1 MIFIIYSS
9 IAVYLRLV
17 VSQLFGVEPSKH
29 FAPIIIA
36 RKDMEAHRRLSD
48 TISEGTVEILARVAL
63 GVIGAAVGVSA
74 AMKVAG

>member
-1 MIFIIYSS
+1 
-9 IAVYLRLV
+9 
-17 VSQLFGVEPSKH
+17 
-29 FAPIIIA
+29 
-36 RKDMEAHRRLSD
+36 MEAHRRLSD